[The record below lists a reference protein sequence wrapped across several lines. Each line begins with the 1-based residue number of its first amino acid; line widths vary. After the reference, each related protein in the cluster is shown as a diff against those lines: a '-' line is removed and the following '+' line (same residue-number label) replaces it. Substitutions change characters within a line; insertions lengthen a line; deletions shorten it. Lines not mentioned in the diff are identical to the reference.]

1 MDTKDL
7 EVRTN
12 KSGSI
17 SYWKDDVLVGKRCT
31 VCGEDKEISE
41 FSYANKKKGTYL
53 AKCRVC
59 NRAHSKKWVKDN
71 PERAK
76 EQKVKWYHDNLE
88 KAREQSKKQTKKWAK
103 NNPEKA
109 KEATEKWRKNN
120 PEKVKLYQ
128 ERRKQKN
135 PDYNKRRRENNPE
148 YDKKWRENTREKI
161 SEAGKRYYQN
171 IKKKKVAKITKELEL
186 INPILKQTGI
196 KPMGSIYK
204 ITNIKTGRCYI
215 GQTVVSLEMRYQN
228 EDVINGWIKERKKKK
243 TQKFTEELIQ
253 ENLTIEIIDVGVSEW
268 HLDKLE
274 AHYIEQYD
282 SYNNG
287 YNNNAGKYNTNDG
300 IEEFIQILEENNLE
314 FIDNKI
320 IKKRLP
326 KQA

>member
-7 EVRTN
+7 EKRVNNR
-12 KSGSI
+12 GSI
-17 SYWKDDVLVGKRCT
+17 TYWKDGVMVGKRCT
-31 VCGEDKEISE
+31 ICGEDKKISD
-41 FSYANKKKGTYL
+41 FNFLNKKKETYNSCC
-53 AKCRVC
+53 KECQC
-59 NRAHSKKWVKDN
+59 EKQKEWV
-71 PERAK
+71 R
-76 EQKVKWYHDNLE
+76 
-88 KAREQSKKQTKKWAK
+88 
-103 NNPEKA
+103 NNPQKA
-109 KEATEKWRKNN
+109 KETWKKWRKNN
-120 PEKVKLYQ
+120 PEKVKAQ
-128 ERRKQKN
+128 REKRKQN
-135 PDYNKRRRENNPE
+135 HPDYNKRRRENNPE
-148 YDKKWRENTREKI
+148 YDKKWRENNREKI
-161 SEAGKRYYQN
+161 SETGKRYYQN

-186 INPILKQTGI
+186 INPILKQTNI
-196 KPMGSIYK
+196 KPVGSIYK

-300 IEEFIQILEENNLE
+300 IEEFNQILEENGLE
-314 FIDNKI
+314 FVNNKI
-320 IKKRLP
+320 IKKRLHE
-326 KQA
+326 